1 MKAVVPRQAGRA
13 NGIVDG
19 FGGMRHAQNLDS
31 VSSHEG
37 TDDVLALIL
46 GRAFTGLSAFA

>member
-31 VSSHEG
+31 VSSREG
-37 TDDVLALIL
+37 TDDALTLIL
-46 GRAFTGLSAFA
+46 GRAITGLSAFA